1 MDPQKATQRM
11 MAAGA
16 LLVAGVGLLGVS
28 MVMKKVQGA
37 LMGEPRDESA
47 AVAEA
52 PQAEA
57 APQPGVIHV
66 NPGDPLPPATPLP
79 RPEPRAQPRP
89 PVAAQGEPPPAE
101 GRDPGTMSRG
111 ELIDEVTRLRA
122 KVAELSK

>member
-1 MDPQKATQRM
+1 MDPQKASQRM

-28 MVMKKVQGA
+28 VVMKKVTGA
-37 LMGEPRDESA
+37 LNGEPRDESA

-52 PQAEA
+52 QPAEA
-57 APQPGVIHV
+57 QPQPGVIHV

-79 RPEPRAQPRP
+79 RPAQPRP
-89 PVAAQGEPPPAE
+89 PEAAQGEPPPAE
-101 GRDPGTMSRG
+101 GRDPGTLTRG